1 MVRGEREGTIM
12 KKNEM
17 QIVTNTERITTA
29 FDRENI
35 DIKRF
40 ACQQI
45 EFYKDVKQHIYNL
58 KLDIAEI
65 SADIENIL
73 YLIESE
79 NYKTVD
85 SYKVFKELKLL
96 RNVKKSKER
105 ELECCI
111 QMTRK
116 IDCDR
121 LAKILEN
128 SYSKVFAKTVGVEDN
143 SDVVSSVA

>member
-1 MVRGEREGTIM
+1 M
-12 KKNEM
+12 KRNE
-17 QIVTNTERITTA
+17 IITSTERITTT

-40 ACQQI
+40 ARQQM
-45 EFYKDVKQHIYNL
+45 EFYRDVKQHIYNL
-58 KLDIAEI
+58 KIDIAEI
-65 SADIENIL
+65 GADIENIL
-73 YLIESE
+73 YRIELE

-96 RNVKKSKER
+96 RNLKTSKER
-105 ELECCI
+105 ELECCV

-121 LAKILEN
+121 LAKILED
-128 SYSKVFAKTVGVEDN
+128 SYSKVFLEAVNMDSTGHI
-143 SDVVSSVA
+143 SSVTEVA

>member
-1 MVRGEREGTIM
+1 M
-12 KKNEM
+12 
-17 QIVTNTERITTA
+17 NTERITTT

-40 ACQQI
+40 AKQQM
-45 EFYKDVKQHIYNL
+45 EFYRDVKQHIYNL
-58 KLDIAEI
+58 KIDIAEI
-65 SADIENIL
+65 GADIEDIL
-73 YLIESE
+73 YRIESE
-79 NYKTVD
+79 SYKTMD
-85 SYKVFKELKLL
+85 SCKVFKELKLL
-96 RNVKKSKER
+96 RNIKKSKER

-128 SYSKVFAKTVGVEDN
+128 SYSRVFAE
-143 SDVVSSVA
+143 SVAQLKKAADVA

>member
-1 MVRGEREGTIM
+1 M
-12 KKNEM
+12 KKNET
-17 QIVTNTERITTA
+17 ITTSERITTT

-40 ACQQI
+40 ARQQM
-45 EFYKDVKQHIYNL
+45 EFYRDVKQHIYNL
-58 KLDIAEI
+58 KIDIAEI
-65 SADIENIL
+65 GADIESIL
-73 YLIESE
+73 YRIESE

-96 RNVKKSKER
+96 RNMKKSKER
-105 ELECCI
+105 ELECCV

-128 SYSKVFAKTVGVEDN
+128 SYSKVFVDTVDAMKN
-143 SDVVSSVA
+143 MDSVNIVA

>member
-1 MVRGEREGTIM
+1 M
-12 KKNEM
+12 
-17 QIVTNTERITTA
+17 NTERITTT

-40 ACQQI
+40 AKQQM
-45 EFYKDVKQHIYNL
+45 EFYRDVKQHIYNL
-58 KLDIAEI
+58 KIDIAEI
-65 SADIENIL
+65 GADIEDIL
-73 YLIESE
+73 YGIESE
-79 NYKTVD
+79 SVKTMD
-85 SYKVFKELKLL
+85 SCRVFKELKLL
-96 RNVKKSKER
+96 RNLKRSKER

-128 SYSKVFAKTVGVEDN
+128 SYSKVFVEP
-143 SDVVSSVA
+143 VAELKKSAEVA

>member
-1 MVRGEREGTIM
+1 M
-12 KKNEM
+12 KKNE
-17 QIVTNTERITTA
+17 IITTTERITTT
-29 FDRENI
+29 FDRQDI

-40 ACQQI
+40 ARQQM
-45 EFYKDVKQHIYNL
+45 EFYRDVKQHIYNL
-58 KLDIAEI
+58 KIDIAEI
-65 SADIENIL
+65 GADIEHIL

-96 RNVKKSKER
+96 RNMKKSKER

-128 SYSKVFAKTVGVEDN
+128 SYSKVFDNAVSKTDAE
-143 SDVVSSVA
+143 SKACATDVVNNVA

>member
-1 MVRGEREGTIM
+1 M
-12 KKNEM
+12 KKNEA
-17 QIVTNTERITTA
+17 ITTTKRITTT

-40 ACQQI
+40 ARQQM
-45 EFYKDVKQHIYNL
+45 EFYRDVKQHIYNL
-58 KLDIAEI
+58 KIDIAEI
-65 SADIENIL
+65 GADIESIL
-73 YLIESE
+73 YRIESE

-96 RNVKKSKER
+96 RNLKTSKER

-128 SYSKVFAKTVGVEDN
+128 SYSKVFVNVTNKTDAT
-143 SDVVSSVA
+143 SIAVVRDMADIVA

>member
-1 MVRGEREGTIM
+1 MKILVINGPNLNFLGIREKSVYGNQDYEYL
-12 KKNEM
+12 KNM
-17 QIVTNTERITTA
+17 
-29 FDRENI
+29 
-35 DIKRF
+35 
-40 ACQQI
+40 
-45 EFYKDVKQHIYNL
+45 
-58 KLDIAEI
+58 IADKGKEI
-65 SADIENIL
+65 GADIENIL

-96 RNVKKSKER
+96 RNMKKSKER

-128 SYSKVFAKTVGVEDN
+128 SYSKVFEVDTEE
-143 SDVVSSVA
+143 VVTTTNVA

>member
-1 MVRGEREGTIM
+1 M
-12 KKNEM
+12 KND
-17 QIVTNTERITTA
+17 ILTNQERITTT

-40 ACQQI
+40 AKQQM
-45 EFYKDVKQHIYNL
+45 EFYRDVKQHIYNL
-58 KLDIAEI
+58 KIDIAEI
-65 SADIENIL
+65 GADIEDIL
-73 YLIESE
+73 YRIESE
-79 NYKTVD
+79 SYKTMD
-85 SYKVFKELKLL
+85 SCRVFKELKLL
-96 RNVKKSKER
+96 RNMKRSKER

-128 SYSKVFAKTVGVEDN
+128 SYSKVFVN
-143 SDVVSSVA
+143 SVTELKKAVDVA

>member
-1 MVRGEREGTIM
+1 M
-12 KKNEM
+12 
-17 QIVTNTERITTA
+17 NTERITTT

-40 ACQQI
+40 AKQQM
-45 EFYKDVKQHIYNL
+45 EFYRDVKQHIYNL
-58 KLDIAEI
+58 KIDIAEI
-65 SADIENIL
+65 GADIEDIL
-73 YLIESE
+73 YRIESE
-79 NYKTVD
+79 SYKTMD
-85 SYKVFKELKLL
+85 SCKVFKELKLL
-96 RNVKKSKER
+96 RNIKKSKER

-128 SYSKVFAKTVGVEDN
+128 SYSRVFAENVAQLKKAA
-143 SDVVSSVA
+143 DVA

>member
-1 MVRGEREGTIM
+1 M
-12 KKNEM
+12 KKNETTT
-17 QIVTNTERITTA
+17 IPERITTT
-29 FDRENI
+29 FDRQDI

-40 ACQQI
+40 ARQQM
-45 EFYKDVKQHIYNL
+45 EFYRDVKQHIYNL
-58 KLDIAEI
+58 KIDIAEI
-65 SADIENIL
+65 GADIENIL

-96 RNVKKSKER
+96 RNMKKSKER

-128 SYSKVFAKTVGVEDN
+128 SYSKVFEVHTEE
-143 SDVVSSVA
+143 VVTTTNVA

>member
-1 MVRGEREGTIM
+1 M
-12 KKNEM
+12 KND
-17 QIVTNTERITTA
+17 ILTNQERITTT

-40 ACQQI
+40 AKQQM
-45 EFYKDVKQHIYNL
+45 EFYRDVKQHIYNL
-58 KLDIAEI
+58 KIDIAEI
-65 SADIENIL
+65 GADIEDIL
-73 YLIESE
+73 YRIESE
-79 NYKTVD
+79 SYKTMD
-85 SYKVFKELKLL
+85 SCRVFKELKLL
-96 RNVKKSKER
+96 RNMKRSKER

-128 SYSKVFAKTVGVEDN
+128 SYSKVFVN
-143 SDVVSSVA
+143 SVTELKNAVDVA

>member
-1 MVRGEREGTIM
+1 M
-12 KKNEM
+12 KKNE
-17 QIVTNTERITTA
+17 IITSPERITTT
-29 FDRENI
+29 FDRQDI

-40 ACQQI
+40 ARQQM
-45 EFYKDVKQHIYNL
+45 EFYRDVKQHIFNL
-58 KLDIAEI
+58 KIDIAEI
-65 SADIENIL
+65 GADIEHIL

-96 RNVKKSKER
+96 RNMKKSKER

-128 SYSKVFAKTVGVEDN
+128 SYSKVFDNAVSKTDAE
-143 SDVVSSVA
+143 SKACATDVVNNVA

>member
-1 MVRGEREGTIM
+1 MN
-12 KKNEM
+12 KKYEKN
-17 QIVTNTERITTA
+17 QITANSERITTT

-40 ACQQI
+40 ARQQM
-45 EFYKDVKQHIYNL
+45 EFYRDVKQHIYNL
-58 KLDIAEI
+58 KIDIAELG
-65 SADIENIL
+65 ADIESIL
-73 YLIESE
+73 FRIESE
-79 NYKTVD
+79 NYKTLD

-96 RNVKKSKER
+96 RNLKTSKER
-105 ELECCI
+105 ELECCV

-128 SYSKVFAKTVGVEDN
+128 SYSKVFEE
-143 SDVVSSVA
+143 VVDESEVSEVAQII